1 MASNKVTGN
10 IIVDIKNAE
19 KLKELLRQADD
30 LSEQLSDTL
39 DQINEMNH
47 QVGLKFVAKNKEIT
61 VTTYDLVFT
70 K

>member
-1 MASNKVTGN
+1 MEYMASNKVTGN

-19 KLKELLRQADD
+19 KLKELLRQAAD

-47 QVGLKFVAKNKEIT
+47 QVGLKFVAAEQS
-61 VTTYDLVFT
+61 
-70 K
+70 

>member
-1 MASNKVTGN
+1 MEYMASNKVTGN

-19 KLKELLRQADD
+19 KLKELLRQAAD

-47 QVGLKFVAKNKEIT
+47 QVGLKFVAVEQS
-61 VTTYDLVFT
+61 
-70 K
+70 

>member
-19 KLKELLRQADD
+19 KLKELLRQAAD

-47 QVGLKFVAKNKEIT
+47 QVGLKFVAVEQS
-61 VTTYDLVFT
+61 
-70 K
+70 

>member
-1 MASNKVTGN
+1 MEYMASNKVTGN

-19 KLKELLRQADD
+19 KLKELLRQAAD

-47 QVGLKFVAKNKEIT
+47 QVDLKFVAAEQS
-61 VTTYDLVFT
+61 
-70 K
+70 